1 MCLISGPP
9 APNLPELYVM
19 PRSGQGLCSY
29 FLGHIRSEP
38 RNATTT
44 MDKYQSQNRVAV
56 WGVPENTRWWFTV
69 VFLAI
74 TVASHAILWKFGVYA
89 FSIELVFD
97 YIIKVGGSSVF
108 ATFTIIEGVD
118 FMGWLYESIKRRHR
132 EEGREEGRAE
142 GRRERD
148 QAYREWISREQEAG
162 TLGTPKQS
170 PPPFLDDAV
179 SDSKRD

>member
-1 MCLISGPP
+1 
-9 APNLPELYVM
+9 
-19 PRSGQGLCSY
+19 
-29 FLGHIRSEP
+29 
-38 RNATTT
+38 
-44 MDKYQSQNRVAV
+44 MDEYQNQNRVAV

-74 TVASHAILWKFGVYA
+74 TAASHAVFWKFGVYA
-89 FSIELVFD
+89 LSIELVFD

-118 FMGWLYESIKRRHR
+118 IMGWLYESIKRRHR
-132 EEGREEGRAE
+132 EEGRAEGRAE
-142 GRRERD
+142 GQRERD

-170 PPPFLDDAV
+170 PPPFLDDVV
-179 SDSKRD
+179 SESERRPT

>member
-1 MCLISGPP
+1 
-9 APNLPELYVM
+9 
-19 PRSGQGLCSY
+19 
-29 FLGHIRSEP
+29 
-38 RNATTT
+38 
-44 MDKYQSQNRVAV
+44 MDENQIQNRVAV

-69 VFLAI
+69 VFLSLTI
-74 TVASHAILWKFGVYA
+74 ASHAVYWKFGVYT

-108 ATFTIIEGVD
+108 ATFTVIEGVD

-132 EEGREEGRAE
+132 EEGLEE

-148 QAYREWISREQEAG
+148 QAYREWLTREQEAG

-170 PPPFLDDAV
+170 PPPFLDDVA
-179 SDSKRD
+179 SESKRGSA

>member
-1 MCLISGPP
+1 M
-9 APNLPELYVM
+9 VHT
-19 PRSGQGLCSY
+19 SY
-29 FLGHIRSEP
+29 QERAEERGNYNDE
-38 RNATTT
+38 
-44 MDKYQSQNRVAV
+44 YQNQNRVAV

-74 TVASHAILWKFGVYA
+74 TAGSHAVFWKFGVYT

-132 EEGREEGRAE
+132 EEGRAEGREEGRAE
-142 GRRERD
+142 GREEGQRERD
-148 QAYREWISREQEAG
+148 RAYREWIKREQEAG

-170 PPPFLDDAV
+170 PPPFLDDV
-179 SDSKRD
+179 ITQSKRGTA

>member
-1 MCLISGPP
+1 M
-9 APNLPELYVM
+9 NEY
-19 PRSGQGLCSY
+19 
-29 FLGHIRSEP
+29 E
-38 RNATTT
+38 
-44 MDKYQSQNRVAV
+44 SQNRVAV

-69 VFLAI
+69 VFLAL
-74 TVASHAILWKFGVYA
+74 TVTSHAVFWKIGLYTLSV
-89 FSIELVFD
+89 ELVLD
-97 YIIKVGGSSVF
+97 YIIKVGGSSVI

-132 EEGREEGRAE
+132 EEGRAEGREE

-170 PPPFLDDAV
+170 PPPFLDDVV
-179 SDSKRD
+179 SRSERGSA

>member
-1 MCLISGPP
+1 
-9 APNLPELYVM
+9 
-19 PRSGQGLCSY
+19 
-29 FLGHIRSEP
+29 
-38 RNATTT
+38 
-44 MDKYQSQNRVAV
+44 MDDYQNQNRVAV

-74 TVASHAILWKFGVYA
+74 TAGSHAVFWKFGVYT

-132 EEGREEGRAE
+132 EEGRAEGREEGRAE
-142 GRRERD
+142 GREEGQRERD
-148 QAYREWISREQEAG
+148 RAYREWITREQEAG

-170 PPPFLDDAV
+170 PPPFLDDV
-179 SDSKRD
+179 ITQSKRGSV

>member
-1 MCLISGPP
+1 
-9 APNLPELYVM
+9 
-19 PRSGQGLCSY
+19 
-29 FLGHIRSEP
+29 
-38 RNATTT
+38 
-44 MDKYQSQNRVAV
+44 MDEYQNQNRAAV

-74 TVASHAILWKFGVYA
+74 TAASHAVFWKFGVYA
-89 FSIELVFD
+89 LSIELVFD

-118 FMGWLYESIKRRHR
+118 IMGWLYESIKRRHR
-132 EEGREEGRAE
+132 EEGRAEGRAE
-142 GRRERD
+142 GREEGQRERD

-170 PPPFLDDAV
+170 PPPFLDDVDVV
-179 SDSKRD
+179 SQSGRGSA